1 MRTNMAK
8 IKTIDLF
15 AGCGGLTEGFA
26 QTGLYETQACVEW
39 ESAQCQNLTKR
50 LLEKWKVEDAKQR
63 VIRFDIQRT
72 DELLKGFSDSEYG
85 ESVGLDAL
93 VFGNLDL
100 VIGGPPCQAYSIA
113 GRIRDENGM
122 KNDYRNYLFE
132 SYLKVVEHFQP
143 KAFVFE
149 NVPGLLSAKPEDTPI
164 VDLIQKQFSDAGY
177 VILSDLRKA
186 VVDVAEFGVAQKRK
200 RVMILG
206 LSRKE
211 YGENAEALLDKFY
224 QQVLP
229 YYKEGHAITLRD
241 AIGDLPG
248 LYPTEEVTMIDGRKT
263 AHSLADSPIKNHISR
278 FQNAR
283 DIQLF
288 AMLAKDIESGEEKYL
303 SIDARKDL
311 YTQYTGKTSNI
322 HKYNVLRWDEP
333 STTIPAHLCKDGLRH
348 IHPDSKQAR
357 TITVREAARIQSF
370 PDDYE
375 FIGAMTD
382 QFRMIGNAVPPEF
395 ARRLALAIDE
405 LLFRS
410 ERT

>member
-1 MRTNMAK
+1 MAK

-39 ESAQCQNLTKR
+39 ESAQCINLTKR
-50 LLEKWKVEDAKQR
+50 LREKWSMPDADQR

-72 DELLKGFSDSEYG
+72 EELLNGFSDPEYG
-85 ESVGLDAL
+85 ESIGLEKL
-93 VFGNLDL
+93 VSGDLDL

-113 GRIRDENGM
+113 GRIRDEHGM

-132 SYLKVVEHFQP
+132 SYLRVVEHFKP

-149 NVPGLLSAKPEDTPI
+149 NVPGLLSAKPGDTSI
-164 VDLIQKQFSDAGY
+164 VELIQKQFADAGY
-177 VILSDLRKA
+177 VIISDLRNA
-186 VVDVAEFGVAQKRK
+186 VVDVADYGVAQKRK
-200 RVMILG
+200 RVIILG
-206 LSRKE
+206 LRREE
-211 YGENAEALLDKFY
+211 YGDSAEALVEKFY
-224 QQVLP
+224 KQVLP
-229 YYKEGHAITLRD
+229 SYKVASPKTLRE
-241 AIGDLPG
+241 AIEDLPA
-248 LYPTEEVTMIDGRKT
+248 LYPTGSVASVDGRKT
-263 AHSLADSPIKNHISR
+263 AHTVVEGAVKNHISR
-278 FQNAR
+278 FQNQR

-288 AMLAKDIESGEEKYL
+288 AMLAADIESGEEKYL
-303 SIDARKDL
+303 SIEARKEL
-311 YTQYTGKTSNI
+311 YTLHTGKTSNI

-375 FIGAMTD
+375 FVEAMTD
-382 QFRMIGNAVPPEF
+382 QFKMIGNAVPPEF
-395 ARRLALAIDE
+395 ARRLGLAVRD
-405 LLFRS
+405 LLF
-410 ERT
+410 

>member
-1 MRTNMAK
+1 MAK

-50 LLEKWKVEDAKQR
+50 LREKWAMSDAEQR

-72 DELLKGFSDSEYG
+72 EELLNGFSDPEYG
-85 ESVGLDAL
+85 ISDGLEKL
-93 VFGNLDL
+93 VSGALDL

-113 GRIRDENGM
+113 GRIRDEHGM

-132 SYLKVVEHFQP
+132 SYLRVVEHFKP

-149 NVPGLLSAKPEDTPI
+149 NVPGLLSAKPGDTPI
-164 VDLIQKQFSDAGY
+164 VELIQKQFADAGY
-177 VILSDLRKA
+177 VIISDLRNA
-186 VVDVAEFGVAQKRK
+186 VIDVADYGVAQKRK
-200 RVMILG
+200 RVIILG
-206 LSRKE
+206 LSREE
-211 YGENAEALLDKFY
+211 YGDSAEGLIETFY
-224 QQVLP
+224 KQVLP
-229 YYKEGHAITLRD
+229 SYKVKTDKTLRE
-241 AIGDLPG
+241 AIGDLPA
-248 LYPTEEVTMIDGRKT
+248 LYPTGSVATVDGRKT
-263 AHSLADSPIKNHISR
+263 AHTVAESSIKNHISR
-278 FQNAR
+278 FQNQR

-288 AMLAKDIESGEEKYL
+288 SMLAEDIESGEEKYL
-303 SIDARKDL
+303 SIEARKEL
-311 YTQYTGKTSNI
+311 YTLHTGKTSNI

-382 QFRMIGNAVPPEF
+382 QFKMIGNAVPPEF
-395 ARRLALAIDE
+395 ARRLALAVNQ
-405 LLFRS
+405 LLFARD
-410 ERT
+410 

>member
-1 MRTNMAK
+1 MTK

-50 LLEKWKVEDAKQR
+50 LREKWAMSDADQR

-72 DELLKGFSDSEYG
+72 EELLNGFDDSEYG
-85 ESVGLDAL
+85 ESVGLEKLISGD
-93 VFGNLDL
+93 LDL

-113 GRIRDENGM
+113 GRIRDEHGM

-132 SYLKVVEHFQP
+132 SYLRVVEHFKP

-149 NVPGLLSAKPEDTPI
+149 NVPGLLSAKPGDTPI
-164 VDLIQKQFSDAGY
+164 AELIQKQFADAGY
-177 VILSDLRKA
+177 VIISDLRNA
-186 VVDVAEFGVAQKRK
+186 VVDVADYGVAQKRK
-200 RVMILG
+200 RVIILG
-206 LSRKE
+206 LRREE
-211 YGENAEALLDKFY
+211 YGDSADALIEKFY
-224 QQVLP
+224 KQVLP
-229 YYKEGHAITLRD
+229 SYKVASPKTLWE
-241 AIGDLPG
+241 AIGDLPA
-248 LYPTEEVTMIDGRKT
+248 LYPTGGVIYIDGRKT
-263 AHSLADSPIKNHISR
+263 AHTVAEGAVKNHISR
-278 FQNAR
+278 FQNQR

-288 AMLAKDIESGEEKYL
+288 AMLAEDIESGEEKYL
-303 SIDARKDL
+303 SIEARKEL
-311 YTQYTGKTSNI
+311 YTLHTGKTSNL

-375 FIGAMTD
+375 FIGSMTD
-382 QFRMIGNAVPPEF
+382 QFKMIGNAVPPEF
-395 ARRLALAIDE
+395 ARRLALAVSK
-405 LLFRS
+405 LLF
-410 ERT
+410 EQ

>member
-1 MRTNMAK
+1 MAK

-50 LLEKWKVEDAKQR
+50 LREKWAMPDADQR

-72 DELLKGFSDSEYG
+72 EELLNGFADPEYG
-85 ESVGLDAL
+85 ESVGLAKL
-93 VFGNLDL
+93 VSGDLDL

-113 GRIRDENGM
+113 GRIRDEHGM

-132 SYLKVVEHFQP
+132 SYLRVVEHFKP

-149 NVPGLLSAKPEDTPI
+149 NVPGLLSAKPGDTPI
-164 VDLIQKQFSDAGY
+164 VELIQKQFADAGY
-177 VILSDLRKA
+177 VIVSDLRNA
-186 VVDVAEFGVAQKRK
+186 VIDVADYGVAQKRK
-200 RVMILG
+200 RVIILG
-206 LSRKE
+206 LSRE
-211 YGENAEALLDKFY
+211 VYEGSAEALIEKFY
-224 QQVLP
+224 NQVLP
-229 YYKEGHAITLRD
+229 SYKVASPKTLRA
-241 AIGDLPG
+241 AIGDLPA
-248 LYPTEEVTMIDGRKT
+248 LYPTGSVASFDGRKT
-263 AHSLADSPIKNHISR
+263 AHTVVEGTVKNHISR
-278 FQNAR
+278 FQNQR

-288 AMLAKDIESGEEKYL
+288 AMLAADIENGEEKYL
-303 SIDARKDL
+303 SIEARKEL
-311 YTQYTGKTSNI
+311 YTLHTGKTSNI

-382 QFRMIGNAVPPEF
+382 QFKMIGNAVPPEF
-395 ARRLALAIDE
+395 ARRLAQAVHN
-405 LLFRS
+405 LLFS
-410 ERT
+410 GGDENK

>member
-1 MRTNMAK
+1 MAK

-50 LLEKWKVEDAKQR
+50 LREKWAMSDAEQR

-72 DELLKGFSDSEYG
+72 EELLNGFSDPEYG
-85 ESVGLDAL
+85 ISDGLEKL
-93 VFGNLDL
+93 VSGALDL

-113 GRIRDENGM
+113 GRIRDEHGM

-132 SYLKVVEHFQP
+132 SYLRVVEHFKP

-149 NVPGLLSAKPEDTPI
+149 NVPGLLSAKPGDTPI
-164 VDLIQKQFSDAGY
+164 VELIQKQFADAGY
-177 VILSDLRKA
+177 VIISDLRNA
-186 VVDVAEFGVAQKRK
+186 VIDVADYGVAQKRK
-200 RVMILG
+200 RVIILG
-206 LSRKE
+206 LSREE
-211 YGENAEALLDKFY
+211 YGDSAEGLIETFY
-224 QQVLP
+224 KQVLP
-229 YYKEGHAITLRD
+229 SYKVKTAKTLRE
-241 AIGDLPG
+241 AIGDLPA
-248 LYPTEEVTMIDGRKT
+248 LYPTGSVATVDGRKT
-263 AHSLADSPIKNHISR
+263 AHTVAESSIKNHISR
-278 FQNAR
+278 FQNQR

-288 AMLAKDIESGEEKYL
+288 SMLAEDIESGEEKYL
-303 SIDARKDL
+303 SIEARKEL
-311 YTQYTGKTSNI
+311 YTLHTGKTSNI

-382 QFRMIGNAVPPEF
+382 QFKMIGNAVPPEF
-395 ARRLALAIDE
+395 ARRLALAVNQ
-405 LLFRS
+405 LLFARD
-410 ERT
+410 

>member
-1 MRTNMAK
+1 MAK

-93 VFGNLDL
+93 VSGNLDL

-229 YYKEGHAITLRD
+229 SYKEGDAITLRD

-248 LYPTEEVTMIDGRKT
+248 LFPTEEVTMIDGRKT

>member
-1 MRTNMAK
+1 MAK

-50 LLEKWKVEDAKQR
+50 LREKWAVSDADQR

-72 DELLKGFSDSEYG
+72 EELLNGFVDSEYG
-85 ESVGLDAL
+85 ESAGLEKL
-93 VFGNLDL
+93 VSGDLDL

-113 GRIRDENGM
+113 GRIRDEHGM

-132 SYLKVVEHFQP
+132 SYLRVVEHFKP

-149 NVPGLLSAKPEDTPI
+149 NVPGLLSAKPGDTPI
-164 VDLIQKQFSDAGY
+164 VELIQKQFADAGY
-177 VILSDLRKA
+177 VIISDLRNA
-186 VVDVAEFGVAQKRK
+186 VVDVADYGVAQKRK
-200 RVMILG
+200 RVIILG
-206 LSRKE
+206 LRREE
-211 YGENAEALLDKFY
+211 YGDSAEALIEKFY
-224 QQVLP
+224 KKVLP
-229 YYKEGHAITLRD
+229 SYKVDRPKTLRD
-241 AIGDLPG
+241 AIGDLPA
-248 LYPTEEVTMIDGRKT
+248 LYPNGSIVTIDGRKT
-263 AHSLADSPIKNHISR
+263 AHTIAEGTIKNHISR
-278 FQNAR
+278 FQNQR
-283 DIQLF
+283 DIKLF
-288 AMLAKDIESGEEKYL
+288 SMLAEDIESGEEKYL
-303 SIDARKDL
+303 SIEARKDL
-311 YTQYTGKTSNI
+311 YTLHTGKTSNI

-375 FIGAMTD
+375 FVGAMTD
-382 QFRMIGNAVPPEF
+382 QFKMIGNAVPPEF
-395 ARRLALAIDE
+395 ARRLALAVSK
-405 LLFRS
+405 LLF
-410 ERT
+410 EQ